1 MAKAYDAATVVNKW
15 KRNLTGAS
23 QTIKD
28 GVSSTT
34 KNPMA
39 LAAAQKA
46 KWVAGVQRAADEG
59 TWEAGLRSVSVES
72 WKNSVLT
79 KGIQRM
85 AAGVEGATDKQMAF
99 FSQLLP
105 YTARVSAEI
114 QAMPKGTLEDG
125 IARAEAA
132 IRKMH
137 DFRYQRKTS

>member
-1 MAKAYDAATVVNKW
+1 MATYDAATVVNKW
-15 KRNLTGAS
+15 KRNLSAAS

-34 KNPMA
+34 KNPMQ

-46 KWVAGVQRAADEG
+46 KWVAGVQAAADNG
-59 TWEAGLRSVSVES
+59 SWEAGLRSVSLES

-85 AAGVEGATDKQMAF
+85 AAGVEGATEKQMNF

-105 YTARVSAEI
+105 YTARVSAEV

-132 IRKMH
+132 IRKMAA
-137 DFRYQRKTS
+137 FKYQRKTS